1 MFFDSLTVKSF
12 ERAIVLS
19 FGSGLAGVLG
29 KRSGSRVMVPSA
41 LILTGKFSIVGQIA
55 LNLDDIMVQPTVG
68 FATMGCE
75 RARIGVTEKS
85 K

>member
-12 ERAIVLS
+12 ESAIVLS

-29 KRSGSRVMVPSA
+29 KTSGSRVMVPSA
-41 LILTGKFSIVGQIA
+41 LILTGKFSIVGQIV
-55 LNLDDIMVQPTVG
+55 LNLDDMMVQPTVG

-75 RARIGVTEKS
+75 RATIGATEKS